1 MSQYDKLNTDLMN
14 DSGLHPDDTFDQLKN
29 SDNDK
34 LDYYSDEIWEHDLN
48 IGLDSVNLD
57 QE

>member
-1 MSQYDKLNTDLMN
+1 M
-14 DSGLHPDDTFDQLKN
+14 HPDDTFDLLKK

-34 LDYYSDEIWEHDLN
+34 LDYYSDEIWDYDLN

>member
-1 MSQYDKLNTDLMN
+1 MN
-14 DSGLHPDDTFDQLKN
+14 DSGVRPDDTFDQLKN

-34 LDYYSDEIWEHDLN
+34 LDYYSDEIWDHDLN
-48 IGLDSVNLD
+48 IGLESVNLD